1 MPMNAVHRRLCRS
14 DSWAQRMRA
23 QVLPWAM
30 RDVPLDGRRVLELGP
45 GYGITS
51 TWLLEQG
58 AQLTAVEVDPD
69 LARALRE
76 QFGERIDVRE
86 GDGAQLPFDDGS
98 FDVVVCYTMLHH
110 VPSPAQQD
118 RLFGEAARVLG
129 SGGTFAG
136 SDSRLS
142 LRFRLLHIGDTMVPV
157 DPDLLPERLRAAGF
171 RDAETSLGGRSY
183 RFRATR

>member
-14 DSWAQRMRA
+14 DGWAQRMRT

-30 RDVPLDGRRVLELGP
+30 RDVRLDGRVLELGP

-58 AQLTAVEVDPD
+58 ARLTAVEVDPD
-69 LARALRE
+69 LASELRAL
-76 QFGERIDVRE
+76 FGGRVDVRE
-86 GDGAQLPFDDGS
+86 GDGARLPLPDAS
-98 FDVVVCYTMLHH
+98 FDVVVCFTMLHH
-110 VPSPAQQD
+110 VPSPEHQD
-118 RLFGEAARVLG
+118 RVFAEAARVLRP
-129 SGGTFAG
+129 GGTFAG

-142 LRFRLLHIGDTMVPV
+142 LRFRLLHIGDTMVPI
-157 DPDLLPERLRAAGF
+157 DPDAMPDRLRRAGF
-171 RDAETSLGGRSY
+171 ADAEVSLGGRSY

>member
-14 DSWAQRMRA
+14 DSWARRMRA

-30 RDVPLDGRRVLELGP
+30 RDVPLDGRVLELGP

-58 AQLTAVEVDPD
+58 AALTAVEVDPA
-69 LARALRE
+69 LAAALRE
-76 QFGERIDVRE
+76 QFDGRVDVRE
-86 GDGAQLPFDDGS
+86 GDGAQLPLDDSS
-98 FDVVVCYTMLHH
+98 FDAVVCFTMLHH

-118 RLFGEAARVLG
+118 RLFGEAARVLRP
-129 SGGTFAG
+129 GGTFAG

-142 LRFRLLHIGDTMVPV
+142 LRFRLLHIGDTMIPV
-157 DPDLLPERLRAAGF
+157 DPDGMPERLRAAGF
-171 RDAETSLGGRSY
+171 RDAETALGGRSF
-183 RFRATR
+183 RFLATR